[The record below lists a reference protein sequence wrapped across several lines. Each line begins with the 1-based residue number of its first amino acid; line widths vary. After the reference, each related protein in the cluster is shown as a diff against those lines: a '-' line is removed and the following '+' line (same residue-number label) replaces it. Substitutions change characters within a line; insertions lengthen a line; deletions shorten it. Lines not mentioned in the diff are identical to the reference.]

1 MLGVEAVDIA
11 IIGAGPYGLSLAAY
25 LRRGG
30 CSVRTFGAPMQF
42 WSQHMPRG
50 MRLKSEGFAT
60 GLYDPQDTFTLKA
73 YCAEHGLPYADVG
86 LPVEL
91 KTFIDYAL
99 DFQRR
104 CVPDLH
110 AVQITS
116 LAMHPDGFE
125 LTTEGGDVVRS
136 RKVVI
141 AAGIKNFAYIP
152 PVLAGLPR
160 SIVTHSSE
168 HAELGGFHG
177 RRVAVLGGGASALD
191 IAVLLQQAGARVE
204 LITRRSVLDFNDPP
218 NEPRPFLARLKAPR
232 SGLGVGWRSRI
243 CCDAPLV
250 FHALPQALRLRA
262 VARHLGPAPC
272 WFVRD
277 AVVGRLPMHL
287 GATLER
293 AHLAGPRVQLEFTQA
308 GHPGGR
314 LEVDHV
320 IAATGYQVAVSRL
333 KFIEQPIQS
342 RIRKVADTPILDRN
356 FETSVPGLYFIGAA
370 AANSF
375 GPLLRFAYGA
385 RYAAERVSR
394 DLLRA

>member
-1 MLGVEAVDIA
+1 MSVETVDIA

-25 LRRGG
+25 LRGSGR
-30 CSVRTFGAPMQF
+30 SVRIFGAPMQF

-60 GLYDPQDTFTLKA
+60 GLYDPEARFTLKA
-73 YCAEHGLPYADVG
+73 YCAEHRLPYADVG

-91 KTFIDYAL
+91 QTFIDYAL
-99 DFQRR
+99 DFQQR
-104 CVPDLH
+104 CVPDLEV
-110 AVQITS
+110 VQIAS
-116 LAMHPDGFE
+116 LATQPDGFE
-125 LTTEGGDVVRS
+125 LTTDSGEVVRS

-141 AAGIKNFAYIP
+141 ASGIKSFAYLP
-152 PVLAGLPR
+152 PVVAGLPR
-160 SIVTHSSE
+160 SMVTHSSQ
-168 HAELGGFHG
+168 HSDLGGFQG
-177 RRVAVLGGGASALD
+177 RRVAVLGAGASALD
-191 IAVLLQQAGARVE
+191 IAALLQQKGAHVD
-204 LITRRSVLDFNDPP
+204 LITRRSAIDFNDPP
-218 NEPRPFLARLKAPR
+218 KEPRSFVDRLKAPR
-232 SGLGVGWRSRI
+232 SGLGLGWRSRI
-243 CCDAPLV
+243 SSDVPLL
-250 FHALPQALRLRA
+250 FHALPEALRLRA

-287 GATLER
+287 GATLNR
-293 AHLAGPRVQLEFTQA
+293 VHLEGPRARLEYTQA
-308 GHPGGR
+308 GHPAGG

-320 IAATGYQVAVSRL
+320 IAATGYRVALSRL
-333 KFIEQPIQS
+333 EFIEQPVQS

-356 FETSVPGLYFIGAA
+356 FETTVPGLYFIGAA

-394 DLLRA
+394 HLLRT

>member
-1 MLGVEAVDIA
+1 LGVETVDIA

-25 LRRGG
+25 LRGSGR
-30 CSVRTFGAPMQF
+30 SVRIFGTPMQF

-60 GLYDPQDTFTLKA
+60 GLYDPEARYTLKA
-73 YCAEHGLPYADVG
+73 YCAANRLPYADVG

-104 CVPDLH
+104 CVPDLE
-110 AVQITS
+110 VVEITS
-116 LAMHPDGFE
+116 LAMRPDGFE
-125 LTTEGGDVVRS
+125 LTTEAGDVVRS
-136 RKVVI
+136 TQVVI
-141 AAGIKNFAYIP
+141 AAGIKSFAYIP
-152 PVLAGLPR
+152 PVLAELPG
-160 SIVTHSSE
+160 SMVTHSSH
-168 HAELGGFHG
+168 HADLSGFQG
-177 RRVAVLGGGASALD
+177 RRVAVVGAGASALD
-191 IAVLLQQAGARVE
+191 IAALLQQAGAQVD
-204 LITRRSVLDFNDPP
+204 LITRRSAIDFNDPP
-218 NEPRPFLARLKAPR
+218 NEPRPFVERLKAPR
-232 SGLGVGWRSRI
+232 SGLGLGWRSRI
-243 CCDAPLV
+243 CSDAPLI

-287 GATLER
+287 GATLDR
-293 AHLAGPRVQLEFTQA
+293 AYLAGPRVQLEFTQT

-320 IAATGYQVAVSRL
+320 IAATGYQVALSRL
-333 KFIEQPIQS
+333 KFVEQPIQS

-356 FETSVPGLYFIGAA
+356 FETSVPGLHFIGAA

-385 RYAAERVSR
+385 RYAAERVSGH
-394 DLLRA
+394 LLRT

>member
-1 MLGVEAVDIA
+1 MSVETVDIA

-25 LRRGG
+25 LRGSGR
-30 CSVRTFGAPMQF
+30 SVRIFGAPMQF

-60 GLYDPQDTFTLKA
+60 GLYDPEARFTLKA
-73 YCAEHGLPYADVG
+73 YCAEHRLPYADVG

-91 KTFIDYAL
+91 QTFIDYAL
-99 DFQRR
+99 DFQQR
-104 CVPDLH
+104 CVPDLEV
-110 AVQITS
+110 VQIAS
-116 LAMHPDGFE
+116 LATQPDGFE
-125 LTTEGGDVVRS
+125 LTTDSGEVVRS

-141 AAGIKNFAYIP
+141 AAGIKSFAYLP
-152 PVLAGLPR
+152 PVVAGLPR
-160 SIVTHSSE
+160 SMVTHSSQ
-168 HAELGGFHG
+168 HSDLGGFQG
-177 RRVAVLGGGASALD
+177 RRVAVLGAGASALD
-191 IAVLLQQAGARVE
+191 IAALLQQKGAHVD
-204 LITRRSVLDFNDPP
+204 LITRRSAIDFNDPP
-218 NEPRPFLARLKAPR
+218 KEPRSFADRLKAPR
-232 SGLGVGWRSRI
+232 SGLGLGWRSRI
-243 CCDAPLV
+243 SSDVPLL
-250 FHALPQALRLRA
+250 FHALPEALRLRA

-287 GATLER
+287 GATLNR
-293 AHLAGPRVQLEFTQA
+293 VHLEGPRARLEYTQA
-308 GHPGGR
+308 GHPAGG

-320 IAATGYQVAVSRL
+320 IAATGYRVALSRL
-333 KFIEQPIQS
+333 EFIEQPVQS

-356 FETSVPGLYFIGAA
+356 FETTVPGLYFIGAA

-394 DLLRA
+394 HLLRT